1 MSSHSIIWMNV
12 TTTSNWQRPPIGIIR
27 VESELCQNL
36 SNIYG
41 NRFKTCI
48 WNGNR
53 FIEKKL
59 VNKHED
65 YKTAIADNKRSE
77 GENYPLMFPLLSKK
91 KAILYMAQ
99 GVLSIIPARV
109 RPLVNRV
116 LYYTKPKVIR
126 VFNYISGIK
135 NKTLVIKNQYFK
147 GAVRS
152 SLNIIFRKNDI
163 FLSLGLDWEYGFY
176 KDLYSY
182 RRQGIKVI
190 TCCYDLIPVLYPQY
204 CAANVFVRFSSYFI
218 DIADGSDVI
227 LCISKK
233 SESDLNGFLDKVG
246 AAKPKT
252 CVFPLGD
259 SIPVVDSVELSSEI
273 SSLCDKPFILFVST
287 VERRK
292 NHEVL
297 YRAYHLLCKEGKRE
311 QLPNLVFVGMEGWG
325 VSDLMSDIWLDPL
338 TRDLITRLEHV
349 PDSELGALYKSSLF
363 CVFPSLYEGWGLPV
377 GEALS
382 LGKAVICSDRG
393 SLPEVGGDL
402 VRYADPW
409 DVRAWADE
417 IYEMATD
424 LSWRQKYESS
434 IRKSYKVKTWREA
447 AEAVSIL
454 IDSIL

>member
-1 MSSHSIIWMNV
+1 MSSNSIIWMNV
-12 TTTSNWQRPPIGIIR
+12 TTVSNWQRPPVGIIR
-27 VESELCQNL
+27 VESELCLNL

-65 YKTAIADNKRSE
+65 YKTANAYNNISR
-77 GENYPLMFPLLSKK
+77 GGIFPLMFPLLSKK
-91 KAILYMAQ
+91 KAMLYMAQ
-99 GVLSIIPARV
+99 GLLSIIPARV
-109 RPLVNRV
+109 RPVVNRA
-116 LYYTKPKVIR
+116 LYYAKPKVIR
-126 VFNYISGIK
+126 FLSYISGFK
-135 NKTLVIKNQYFK
+135 NKFPKIMNQYVK
-147 GAVRS
+147 GAGEPNPE
-152 SLNIIFRKNDI
+152 LIFRKNDVL
-163 FLSLGLDWEYGFY
+163 LSLGLDWEYQFH
-176 KDLYSY
+176 KSFYSY
-182 RRQGIKVI
+182 RKQGVKVV
-190 TCCYDLIPVLYPQY
+190 TCCYDLIPVFYPQY
-204 CAANVFVRFSSYFI
+204 YAGNVSPMFSSYFI

-227 LCISKK
+227 LCISKN
-233 SESDLNGFLDKVG
+233 SESDLNYFLDKVG

-259 SIPVVDSVELSSEI
+259 SIPVVDSIELSSEI

-349 PDSELGALYKSSLF
+349 SDSELGALYKSSLF

-447 AEAVSIL
+447 AEAVSIV